1 MSGKSKNQTAMERAA
16 FREALGAQVSSH
28 VCASAACPSPRQP
41 IAMRDLY
48 PVVTFTPHRRTVFFH
63 RGCAPAVVVAR

>member
-1 MSGKSKNQTAMERAA
+1 MSGKSKNQTVMERAA
-16 FREALGAQVSSH
+16 MRETRGAQESTH
-28 VCASAACPSPRQP
+28 VCASPTCPHPAEH

-63 RGCAPAVVVAR
+63 RTCAPTVAATR